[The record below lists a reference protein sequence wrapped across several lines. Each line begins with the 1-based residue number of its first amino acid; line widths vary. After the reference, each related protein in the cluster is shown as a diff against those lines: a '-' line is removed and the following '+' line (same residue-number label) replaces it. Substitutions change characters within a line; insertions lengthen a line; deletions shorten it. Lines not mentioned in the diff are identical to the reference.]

1 MKRSVIEGNGYRK
14 SVRQHLKNKTED
26 ETLAIDADLKAL
38 LKILKNALPV
48 PDRYKMHKLEGKRD
62 VYDCHLVSRGSDDL
76 LFFRKYKERGVPTI
90 KLLALGTHEL
100 AHRINASVLE
110 ASVIDDLLGLGL
122 SLDCVLNIDE
132 DDLLIDPDDA

>member
-1 MKRSVIEGNGYRK
+1 MRNIVKGNGYEK
-14 SVRQHLKNKTED
+14 TVRHHVKDKTEL
-26 ETLAIDADLKAL
+26 EKEAILTDLADLIAL
-38 LKILKNALPV
+38 LAASAPI

-90 KLLALGTHEL
+90 KLLAVGTHET